1 VSDAE
6 TLTCFHHKGR
16 ETGRCCTRCGRPAC
30 SDCLHQAA
38 VGSQCFE
45 CVRAARPPTRE
56 RVRRWNATAGPLVTK
71 VLLGINVA
79 VYVLTAFV
87 DVGGRGNELEFRLA
101 VFAPAVAD
109 GEIYRVLTSG
119 FLHFNLLHLGFNMAL
134 LYRLGESLEAT
145 LGRTRFVLLYFAA
158 LLTGSLGALVLSP
171 NAATGGASGAVFGL
185 MGAVAVGQHLRGTS
199 VWEGGI
205 GALIAINLVISF
217 AVPGISIGGH
227 LGGLAGG
234 AVVGFV
240 MLRPTSSPRAN
251 AEGIGAG
258 VAVIVLAVLGCVLI
272 ASGTA

>member
-1 VSDAE
+1 MSDTE
-6 TLTCFHHKGR
+6 SLTCFHHKGR

-56 RVRRWNATAGPLVTK
+56 RVRRWNATAGPVATK
-71 VLLGINVA
+71 ILLGLNLG
-79 VYVLTAFV
+79 VYLLTAF
-87 DVGGRGNELEFRLA
+87 GSGNVESRL
-101 VFAPAVAD
+101 VLFGPAVAHGD
-109 GEIYRVLTSG
+109 IYRIVTSG
-119 FLHFNLLHLGFNMAL
+119 FLHFNLIHIGFNMAL
-134 LYRLGESLEAT
+134 LYQLGESLEAA
-145 LGRTRFVLLYFAA
+145 LGRTRFVLLYTAA
-158 LLTGSLGALVLSP
+158 LLTGSLGALLLTP

-185 MGAVAVGQHLRGTS
+185 MGAVAVGQRQRGLS
-199 VWEGGI
+199 IWEGGI

-234 AVVGFV
+234 AAVGYV
-240 MLRPTSSPRAN
+240 MLRTPSSPRGK

-258 VAVIVLAVLGCVLI
+258 IAVIALAVVGCALV
-272 ASGTA
+272 ASGSA